1 MAVKTLTP
9 MRIIL
14 AGVALLLFLPDVRS
28 AADAHLQRSTT
39 KEGIAFG
46 WVGDLPSKPAPTV
59 FFLGGAIEDS
69 LTQPHYLEAVDA
81 LGAGVWCVTIDLPSH
96 GRGRRPGEPTSLA
109 GWRFRF
115 EHNEDVTA
123 DFVREASAVLDHLIA
138 QKYTDPARVAVFGT
152 SRGGFM
158 AFHFAAV
165 DPRVSQVAGFSPVT
179 DLFALSEFAGLA
191 NDRLARARSAAL
203 LVDKLRDRGI
213 WLTIGSTDQRV
224 GTRAVFDFVERVI
237 AAAEAIDRQPGIE
250 LHVQTT
256 EGHAVPVDAYKN
268 AAHWLRRAWSLP
280 ASDAERIKGG
290 KP

>member
-1 MAVKTLTP
+1 
-9 MRIIL
+9 
-14 AGVALLLFLPDVRS
+14 
-28 AADAHLQRSTT
+28 
-39 KEGIAFG
+39 
-46 WVGDLPSKPAPTV
+46 
-59 FFLGGAIEDS
+59 
-69 LTQPHYLEAVDA
+69 
-81 LGAGVWCVTIDLPSH
+81 
-96 GRGRRPGEPTSLA
+96 
-109 GWRFRF
+109 
-115 EHNEDVTA
+115 
-123 DFVREASAVLDHLIA
+123 
-138 QKYTDPARVAVFGT
+138 
-152 SRGGFM
+152 M